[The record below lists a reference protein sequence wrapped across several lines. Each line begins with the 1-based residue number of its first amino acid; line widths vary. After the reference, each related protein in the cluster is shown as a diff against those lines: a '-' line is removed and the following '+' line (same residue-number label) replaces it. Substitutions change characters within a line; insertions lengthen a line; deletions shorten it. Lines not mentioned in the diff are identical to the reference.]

1 MRSLLGS
8 NNFISVLVAN
18 RNKPHYIIII
28 LFMIFLTI
36 IVAVVNGDG
45 LTTTI
50 SLAATIM
57 LYLARKRLEE
67 AVVSY
72 TWASL
77 VSITGGREVI
87 LISSLALL
95 ILGLLHEPDVQQG
108 RIVSETK
115 RLMIIPILFLPL
127 ILVYPLTLV
136 PALSLALG
144 VTIAWGR
151 ASYNLSKVDIVV
163 ESKSLTAEYGS
174 SVAIPVLVKTGGEEV
189 FYEIILDEKEYRF
202 GRGRGNIAEELVV
215 TPRFLGEE
223 THEVRVILSDVKMRA
238 IVEKPEATIII
249 RTVLR
254 TFKNIARL
262 RTILYRAA
270 MRILEPLIY
279 EAKLYHEESPPSATG
294 GGPGRRGGG
303 LGRGGRGSG
312 IGGVGT
318 GPGEAGGLG
327 YEGLEEYGEEMVGRL
342 LLRLVPV
349 KGWEAGFSPYSSIKG
364 EYSGVREYRP
374 GDRIRDIHWKKTAAR
389 QELIVKVYEPGSG
402 GGGGAKRLVVIA
414 DWVSRSPD
422 ELDDLVK
429 KTYSAILSS
438 VGEKI
443 VFLRMPNGRMFL
455 LAGNPLEILNGIDR
469 IVRREGLSL
478 RANYGGWRIVRP
490 DRFAR
495 EIEESPGFLQSLA
508 TYYRAVG
515 EAIVEAVA
523 TMGASRATPFVTIH
537 SNATALRNYYIS
549 QVFKEHQFEQGRTG
563 VREWEEIIAEIQ
575 RTIARVA

>member
-1 MRSLLGS
+1 MS
-8 NNFISVLVAN
+8 NYLSILVVAK
-18 RNKPHYIIII
+18 RKPRYIIII
-28 LFMIFLTI
+28 LLIIIFII
-36 IVAVVNGDG
+36 IVSMINGNG
-45 LTTTI
+45 LTAII
-50 SLAATIM
+50 SLAAAII
-57 LYLARKRLEE
+57 LYLARKKIEE
-67 AVVSY
+67 AVTAY

-77 VSITGGREVI
+77 VSITDGREI
-87 LISSLALL
+87 LLLSGLAML
-95 ILGLLHEPDVQQG
+95 ILGLLHEPDIQEE

-115 RLMIIPILFLPL
+115 RLIIIPVLFLPL
-127 ILVYPLTLV
+127 ILVYPFTLI
-136 PALSLALG
+136 PALTLALG
-144 VTIAWGR
+144 ATIAWGR
-151 ASYNLSKVDIVV
+151 ASSQLSKVDTVI

-174 SVAIPVLVKTGGEEV
+174 SVAIPVLIRTRGEEI
-189 FYEIILDEKEYRF
+189 FYEIILDEERYRF
-202 GRGRGNIAEELVV
+202 GRGKGNIVEELVV

-223 THEVRVILSDVKMRA
+223 THEVKVILSDEKMRVIIEEPA
-238 IVEKPEATIII
+238 ATIII

-254 TFKNIARL
+254 TFRNIARL

-270 MRILEPLIY
+270 MRILEPLMY
-279 EAKLYHEESPPSATG
+279 EAKLYPEEPPPSAAG

-303 LGRGGRGSG
+303 VGRGGSGSG

-327 YEGLEEYGEEMVGRL
+327 YEGLEESGEEIVGRL
-342 LLRLVPV
+342 LLQLVPV

-374 GDRIRDIHWKKTAAR
+374 GDRIRDIHWKKTVAR

-402 GGGGAKRLVVIA
+402 GGGGAKSLVVIA
-414 DWVSRSPD
+414 DWVSRNPG

-455 LAGNPLEILNGIDR
+455 LAGNPLELLNGIDR

-478 RANYGGWRIVRP
+478 QADYGGWRIVRP

-495 EIEESPGFLQSLA
+495 EIEASPGFLRSLA
-508 TYYRAVG
+508 VYYRAVG
-515 EAIVEAVA
+515 EAIVEAVTA
-523 TMGASRATPFVTIH
+523 MGASRATPFITIH

-549 QVFKEHQFEQGRTG
+549 QVFREHQFEQGRTD
-563 VREWEEIIAEIQ
+563 VREWEEIIAEIR